1 MKDVFPELNEWVKQN
16 KRFALA
22 TVINTWGS
30 APRVVGSVMAISE
43 DREIIGSVSGGCVE
57 GAVMKKAKQLLN
69 ENSAE
74 KLDFGVTDEEAWTVG
89 LSCGGKIGVYVEPFV
104 AFSEAQNEQVVWAHL
119 QSALQTNKGLVYIT
133 ALQGL
138 SAHAVVLPDGQ
149 LKGTIQAEGLVEEA
163 LRAYGERK
171 NQTIEMDGQFYFLQ
185 VFPRKAQL
193 LIVGAAHITVD
204 LVALAKQ
211 FDFETVVIDPRGI
224 FSEKTQFP
232 VQPDHL
238 YVDWPAEILP
248 KYDLDAYSFAVLLT
262 HDPKIDDQALHLLL
276 RSDVAYIGALG
287 SRRTHAKRIKRLTEA
302 GFSESEIEQIHG
314 PIGVS
319 INAKLPKEI
328 ALSILGQIIQVKNRY
343 L

>member
-1 MKDVFPELNEWVKQN
+1 M
-16 KRFALA
+16 
-22 TVINTWGS
+22 
-30 APRVVGSVMAISE
+30 
-43 DREIIGSVSGGCVE
+43 
-57 GAVMKKAKQLLN
+57 
-69 ENSAE
+69 
-74 KLDFGVTDEEAWTVG
+74 
-89 LSCGGKIGVYVEPFV
+89 
-104 AFSEAQNEQVVWAHL
+104 
-119 QSALQTNKGLVYIT
+119 
-133 ALQGL
+133 
-138 SAHAVVLPDGQ
+138 
-149 LKGTIQAEGLVEEA
+149 
-163 LRAYGERK
+163 
-171 NQTIEMDGQFYFLQ
+171 
-185 VFPRKAQL
+185 

-238 YVDWPAEILP
+238 YVDRPAEILP
-248 KYDLDAYSFAVLLT
+248 TYDLDAYSFAVLLT

-276 RSDVAYIGALG
+276 RSDIAYIGALG
-287 SRRTHAKRIKRLTEA
+287 SRRTHAKRVKRLTEA
-302 GFSESEIEQIHG
+302 GFSESEIEKIHG